1 MHKKLNPEKNFDMST
16 KVHWKWKTLSSS
28 LSIVSLLVVF
38 VAVYYYYNYQKSL
51 ETQQYPKEL
60 LDQILS
66 GLLRAEQK
74 VNHVKPRVALGLGG
88 CLDIIVNA
96 IKLFEKLDYSP
107 PTKVRHHSSLQTPEQ
122 LQELFAYFFQF
133 GAAAERYVNN
143 DTFFEELWKNANS
156 IKGRQ
161 WFLGGNALS
170 MAQRLVQEGAEVLLG
185 MSHSKKLRALLP
197 PEVKVAGPNLVTDD
211 IHLILE
217 YNKGD
222 NWGSFTSPRANRLIL
237 HSDNSNPQLEAL
249 ENFQEQLDSFQPSL
263 LVLGGLQM
271 MDNFPYEPGERTGRL
286 NKVQEMLSSLP
297 RKTKVHFE
305 FASFT
310 DMDLLHEIMAK
321 VIIYADSIGLNEQ
334 ELPNLVT
341 LLNDGSVTVVS
352 DSYPRIATVLDQMRF
367 VYSHL
372 QNSSELEGRRRL
384 TRLHVHT
391 IAFQAILTD
400 KSSTWK
406 NSMSAT
412 AKAALTAH
420 RHVCGSADIDTLKAR
435 ILMDDSFST
444 SKLKSAQRIPLQ
456 KNRPVSCWDEDRF
469 QICIAP
475 VLVCTKVQ
483 QTAGGGDNIS
493 SAGLV
498 LQV

>member
-1 MHKKLNPEKNFDMST
+1 MTPP
-16 KVHWKWKTLSSS
+16 KVHWKWKRVTS
-28 LSIVSLLVVF
+28 SIVSLLVVF
-38 VAVYYYYNYQKSL
+38 VAVYYYYS
-51 ETQQYPKEL
+51 YPKNVAPPAAAHPKEA

-74 VNHVKPRVALGLGG
+74 VDHARPRVALGLGG
-88 CLDIIVNA
+88 CLDVIVNA
-96 IKLFEKLDYSP
+96 LKLFEKLDFHP
-107 PTKVRHHSSLQTPEQ
+107 PTKVQHHSSLQNQEQ
-122 LQELFAYFFQF
+122 LQELFGYFFQF
-133 GAAAERYVNN
+133 GAAAERYVEN
-143 DTFFEELWKNANS
+143 DTFFGELWQGANS
-156 IKGRQ
+156 IKSRK
-161 WFLGGNALS
+161 WYLGGNALA

-185 MSHSKKLRALLP
+185 MSYSEKLRALLP
-197 PEVKVAGPNLVTDD
+197 PQVKVAGPTLETDD

-217 YNKGD
+217 YEKGV

-249 ENFQEQLDSFQPSL
+249 EMFREQLDTFQPSL

-271 MDNFPYEPGERTGRL
+271 MDNFPYEPGVRVERL
-286 NKVQEMLSSLP
+286 NKVQEMLSILP
-297 RKTKVHFE
+297 RKTKIHFE

-310 DMDLLHEIMAK
+310 DMNLLHEIMDK
-321 VIIYADSIGLNEQ
+321 VIVYADSIGLNEQ

-341 LLNDGSVTVVS
+341 LLNDGSVTLVS
-352 DSYPRIATVLDQMRF
+352 DANPRIATVLDQMRY

-372 QNSSELEGRRRL
+372 HNESEKEGRRQL
-384 TRLHVHT
+384 SRLHVHT

-444 SKLKSAQRIPLQ
+444 SKDKTAQRIPLQ
-456 KNRPVSCWDEDRF
+456 KNRPVSCWDEDDF